1 MRHKDE
7 KFSSGMLNNII
18 QIMINARIAASM
30 WNKPG
35 ENDDKSWYV
44 QPYLEWFSDWQRIS
58 CFHNK
63 WILTSYYQFD
73 SFSYNLNLY
82 RKKGMGFF
90 FWCWFLWHF
99 WHMKTDNVLI
109 GVERIAYIV
118 KINFKATHSHRERK
132 QFKLLLHTGF

>member
-63 WILTSYYQFD
+63 WILTSYYQFNIAFLTYIY
-73 SFSYNLNLY
+73 SRRAWCFSDADFYDI
-82 RKKGMGFF
+82 
-90 FWCWFLWHF
+90 LWQ
-99 WHMKTDNVLI
+99 MKTDNVHI
-109 GVERIAYIV
+109 GVERIAYIL
-118 KINFKATHSHRERK
+118 KINFKATHSHHERK
-132 QFKLLLHTGF
+132 QFKLLLLTGF